1 MSENDDKALQRALNH
16 YPEIQKHLLEQAA
29 KESGQDD
36 PYAPYWTT
44 REDGRRTLHFS
55 PDSWWLS
62 RFDRRDV
69 LLDLPGIAVMNTQD
83 WHADAAAATIREAYK
98 IPYDEPCDDC
108 FDAEAILAQ
117 IERFPQGQFVAIR
130 TSGPGAGHAVGMAAT
145 MRTSRPPTAPILP
158 WIDAIGD
165 TRLSA
170 HEPEGDWLYGVEMA
184 VRPDYRRIGIGTG
197 LYRARFA
204 LVKALNLRGWYA
216 VGMLMGYRK
225 PAFYAATMEQKAK
238 LLNAREADK
247 NGELDEDERYAIREL
262 ISKLPTHA
270 DLMDVREYGE
280 RVIQRQIKDPTV
292 TMQMNRGFRAV
303 SVVTDYDDEPQ
314 AGNAG
319 ALIVWQNPDYRAD
332 D

>member
-1 MSENDDKALQRALNH
+1 MSDTDDKALRKALDH
-16 YPEIQKHLLEQAA
+16 FPEIQKHLLEKAA
-29 KESGQDD
+29 EASGRDD

-44 REDGRRTLHFS
+44 DEDGRRTLHYS
-55 PDSWWLS
+55 ADSWWLS

-69 LLDLPGIAVMNTQD
+69 LLTLPGIAVMNTQD
-83 WHADAAAATIREAYK
+83 WHADAAAATVREAYNV
-98 IPYDEPCDDC
+98 PPGEACSEC
-108 FDAEAILAQ
+108 FDADAILAQ
-117 IERFPQGQFVAIR
+117 IARFPQGQFVAIR
-130 TSGPGAGHAVGMAAT
+130 ISGPGAGHAVGMAAT
-145 MRTSRPPTAPILP
+145 MRASRPPTAAVLP
-158 WIDAIGD
+158 WLEAIGD
-165 TRLSA
+165 ASLAA
-170 HEPEGDWLYGVEMA
+170 HEANGDWLYGVEMA
-184 VRPDYRRIGIGTG
+184 VRPDYRRLGIGTG
-197 LYRARFA
+197 LYRVRFE
-204 LVKALNLRGWYA
+204 LVRALNLRGWYA

-225 PAFYAATMEQKAK
+225 PAFYAATKQQKAK
-238 LLNAREADK
+238 LLKAREADK
-247 NGELDEDERYAIREL
+247 NGELDEDERKEIREL

-280 RVIQRQIKDPTV
+280 RVIRRQIKDPTV